1 MEKKRYYQIVRDLI
15 LHRLSSG
22 ELNPGDKL
30 PSERTL
36 CADLSLNRNTIR
48 HALLKLQR
56 DGKIFRLERK
66 GWYVNPIRM
75 VYNPA
80 DHVNFAQLTASQG
93 RKAKWTTEDNGIV
106 TIDEKMDTYTDE
118 GFPAGTNVYSMENTF
133 FIDGQ
138 KVARTLNFL
147 NAEKLEG
154 IVPKTTDR
162 AMTQVV
168 EEDYGLNL
176 KQRNLLIRPLLLPR
190 DITSQ
195 LGITH
200 GSPGIYVRR
209 IKTDGK
215 DTVLTVEHE
224 YWRFDA
230 IELRVDHI

>member
-118 GFPAGTNVYSMENTF
+118 GFPAGTKVYSMENTF

-215 DTVLTVEHE
+215 NTVLTVEHE